1 MICAE
6 MTDARFDTIK
16 SLLRSGEIKK
26 FTEIFEWI
34 PHSTIAKE
42 FRTNNNRMKK
52 LTENPAM
59 WKLEEIYKLADLI
72 GYDAKKLLMMAA
84 KEGEQTRKL

>member
-1 MICAE
+1 
-6 MTDARFDTIK
+6 
-16 SLLRSGEIKK
+16 
-26 FTEIFEWI
+26 
-34 PHSTIAKE
+34 
-42 FRTNNNRMKK
+42 MKK